1 MFGEGRGGELRLHE
15 SLTSFLDVTKSKT
28 HRNAEEY

>member
-1 MFGEGRGGELRLHE
+1 MLGEAGGELRLHE
-15 SLTSFLDVTKSKT
+15 SLTSFVDVMKSKT